1 MVARIHSWFVVV
13 KNGKD
18 WWSNPNP
25 NPNPNP
31 NRNRVIKDIMILLW
45 FQFEKKRQ
53 SDKRI
58 LWYAWFQFPFQKTRR
73 KAHGHKK
80 SPPSP
85 IPYPNSSLEWGDRA
99 RVGCF
104 VPLSSY
110 IWDFAKSPCLFPFQ
124 RNVVEKDPKL
134 LNGNVSKTVEC
145 GGFLYLFLLFVF
157 VFCSRWGEEKR
168 QGRKQVGLEGPT
180 YLRLAQ
186 IARTRA
192 EPQQIVAQGYSHA
205 YSTPF
210 FLSRLQRI

>member
-18 WWSNPNP
+18 WWSNP

-134 LNGNVSKTVEC
+134 LNGNVSKTVEW
-145 GGFLYLFLLFVF
+145 GFYLFLLFVF
-157 VFCSRWGEEKR
+157 VFVEGGGRRNGKVESR
-168 QGRKQVGLEGPT
+168 
-180 YLRLAQ
+180 
-186 IARTRA
+186 
-192 EPQQIVAQGYSHA
+192 
-205 YSTPF
+205 
-210 FLSRLQRI
+210 